1 MLGRATLTVVL
12 ACVVA
17 PLAGRAQAPGV
28 LLRGTVVDRQTGQ
41 PLEHAMV
48 SLSPVGRQSFSSA
61 QGQFGFAALPP
72 GSYRLRVARLGFTP
86 RDLAVTVAIG
96 ADPPAVRVELD
107 RATFSLAAVRVLA
120 YPPCAR
126 PGAPDPLTNP
136 DFAGIF
142 EQLRQNA
149 EQYRVLSDSFPFG
162 YRFERTRGDRR
173 ADSTRLIERV
183 DTQLVRSDHDR
194 WRYRPGNVVARD
206 AGGYVMQ
213 LPTLADF
220 ASREFIRN
228 HCFYYAG
235 VDTTTD
241 GRQVRVDFRA
251 ADRLRTPDVH
261 GSVLLDATSY
271 QIRRAELDLS
281 IVPEALRDV
290 VRAHVTTI
298 FREVSPSI
306 VVFEEVRG
314 ATVLRPSRSPG
325 AFAESFEEQRLLE
338 FGWLR
343 ADPGRVP

>member
-1 MLGRATLTVVL
+1 MFYRPLLAFFL
-12 ACVVA
+12 ACLAA
-17 PLAGRAQAPGV
+17 PTAARGQNIGT
-28 LLRGTVVDRQTGQ
+28 LLRGTVVDRATGQ

-48 SLSPVGRQSFSSA
+48 SLSPLGRQTFSSA

-72 GSYRLRVARLGFTP
+72 GAYRLRVARLGFTP
-86 RDLAVTVAIG
+86 RDVAVTVG
-96 ADPPAVRVELD
+96 ADPPVIRVELD
-107 RATFSLAAVRVLA
+107 RATFALAAVRVLA
-120 YPPCAR
+120 YPPCTR
-126 PGAPDPLTNP
+126 PGAPDPRRNP

-142 EQLRQNA
+142 EQVRQNA

-162 YRFERTRGDRR
+162 YRFERTRGEQR

-183 DTQLVRSDHDR
+183 DTLLVRSDHDR
-194 WRYRPGNVVARD
+194 WQYRPGSVVARD
-206 AGGYVMQ
+206 ASGYVMQ

-220 ASREFIRN
+220 ASREFLRN

-235 VDTTTD
+235 VDTTPD

-251 ADRLRTPDVH
+251 ADRLRSPDVH
-261 GSVLLDATSY
+261 GSVLLDAVSF

-281 IVPEALRDV
+281 IVPAPLHDV

-298 FREVSPSI
+298 FREVSPAI
-306 VVFEEVRG
+306 VVFDQVRG
-314 ATVLRPSRSPG
+314 TTVLRPSRAPG
-325 AFAESFEEQRLLE
+325 AFTESFEEQRLLE

>member
-1 MLGRATLTVVL
+1 VDHATGL
-12 ACVVA
+12 
-17 PLAGRAQAPGV
+17 
-28 LLRGTVVDRQTGQ
+28 

-48 SLSPVGRQSFSSA
+48 SLLPLGRQTFSSA
-61 QGQFGFAALPP
+61 QGQFGFAAIPP
-72 GSYRLRVARLGFTP
+72 GAYRLRVARIGFTP
-86 RDLAVTVAIG
+86 RDLAVAVTAG
-96 ADPPAVRVELD
+96 ADPPIVRVELD

-120 YPPCAR
+120 YPPCTR
-126 PGAPDPLTNP
+126 PGAPDPRTSA

-142 EQLRQNA
+142 EQVRQNA

-162 YRFERTRGDRR
+162 YRFERTRGEQR
-173 ADSTRLIERV
+173 ADSTRVVERV

-194 WRYRPGNVVARD
+194 WRYRPGSVVARD
-206 AGGYVMQ
+206 ASGYVMQ

-220 ASREFIRN
+220 ASREFLRN

-235 VDTTTD
+235 VDTTAD

-261 GSVLLDATSY
+261 GSVLLDAVSF

-281 IVPEALRDV
+281 IVPAPLRDV
-290 VRAHVTTI
+290 VRAHVTTV

-306 VVFEEVRG
+306 VVFSEVRG
-314 ATVLRPSRSPG
+314 TTVLRPSRAPG
-325 AFAESFEEQRLLE
+325 AAAESFEEQRLLE

-343 ADPGRVP
+343 ADPWRVP